1 MLLSVLDAPGFETK
15 FTRTS
20 HVNAA
25 SHHPS
30 LPDIPE
36 QIRFVAYPESR

>member
-1 MLLSVLDAPGFETK
+1 MLLSVLDAPGFETE
-15 FTRTS
+15 FTHTAR
-20 HVNAA
+20 VNATLR
-25 SHHPS
+25 HPS